1 MHGTVWGCDTVDDSE
16 KIRLWSD
23 CDVIPLQRV
32 GLGQCH
38 VLGTVASQVVS
49 NAKRHMDRRQVVFL
63 HVALMVVEALLRPT
77 HVKGRWQSAVG
88 YFIAQLLTGLAL

>member
-1 MHGTVWGCDTVDDSE
+1 MARFGAAILDDSE
-16 KIRLWSD
+16 KIPLWSD

-38 VLGTVASQVVS
+38 VLGTIVSQVVS

-77 HVKGRWQSAVG
+77 
-88 YFIAQLLTGLAL
+88 GLAL